1 MIGAGG
7 HASRIIYSCFPLL
20 QNAQVVANSD
30 LDYERAVSA
39 GRRYGVERSYTDYHE
54 MLQQEKPDGVIVCV
68 AADFHART
76 AIELMQA
83 GYHVYT
89 EKAPALD
96 LAQCRQMLQTQQRT
110 GKICMTAFKKRFAPA
125 YMKAKNVIDGEDFGQ
140 PALLTITRTSGNWNG
155 SDDTINTYLREN
167 SIHVV
172 DLAAYLFGPVK
183 RVAATGRAVATAVLN
198 LEYENGGIGNVAVT
212 DRMSYQRGWEVVTA
226 VGDGGVCIQVD
237 NSVEMNAFKFDQPI
251 ASHKPE
257 FVAGTSLSAVEQ
269 GFAGELQAFVEAIRS
284 GTKPDASIEHATHAM
299 AVLHA
304 VRQSLETNKTVDVE
318 PIE

>member
-20 QNAQVVANSD
+20 QNAVVVANAD
-30 LDYERAVSA
+30 LDNDRAISA
-39 GRRYGVERSYTDYHE
+39 GRRYGIERSYSDYHE
-54 MLQQEKPDGVIVCV
+54 MLEQEKPDGVVICV

-76 AIELMQA
+76 AIELMEA

-96 LAQCRQMLQTQQRT
+96 LAQCRQMLQMQRRT
-110 GKICMTAFKKRFAPA
+110 GKVCMTAFKKRFAPA
-125 YMKAKNVIDGEDFGQ
+125 YMKAKNVINSDDFGQ
-140 PALLTITRTSGNWNG
+140 PALLTITRTSGHWG
-155 SDDTINTYLREN
+155 GTEDTINTYLREN

-183 RVAATGRAVATAVLN
+183 RVSATGRSVATAVLT
-198 LEYENGGIGNVAVT
+198 LQYENGGIGTVAVT

-237 NSVEMNAFKFDQPI
+237 NSVEMNAVKIDQPI

-257 FVAGTSLSAVEQ
+257 FVAGTSLSAIEQ
-269 GFAGELQAFVEAIRS
+269 GFSGELQAFVDAIRT
-284 GTKPDASIEHATHAM
+284 GTKPDASIEHATYAM
-299 AVLHA
+299 AILHA
-304 VRQSLETNKTVDVE
+304 VRKAFETEKTVDVE